1 MSFSEISAFIAIVAA
16 INGLFAGAEIKLR
29 TPYKESLARWLRGQA
44 RPDESWATTFRALFD
59 HVFAV
64 RTFTGPKG
72 TCYWLPSIGR
82 SFVGSMSLVLVLYMV
97 YASLLPADMTIS
109 LRYGLVDDPRNAY
122 LGIPYDWVIL
132 RGEQV
137 VVAQSI
143 AVAFVLPLF
152 LNLIP
157 DYFSLAQTRFV
168 LERAAGA
175 NRWPVRAAWVALD
188 AALTITVA
196 LLAYVFI
203 NAAFYSIFYASREV
217 GFVEYSQRFF
227 HWFPG
232 TLAVFRDPIDNEDAA
247 FIYST
252 FLTSAWLWLYL
263 SGSIR
268 ISQSHRGR
276 SRKVV

>member
-16 INGLFAGAEIKLR
+16 INGLFAGVEIKLR

-157 DYFSLAQTRFV
+157 DYF
-168 LERAAGA
+168 
-175 NRWPVRAAWVALD
+175 
-188 AALTITVA
+188 
-196 LLAYVFI
+196 
-203 NAAFYSIFYASREV
+203 
-217 GFVEYSQRFF
+217 
-227 HWFPG
+227 
-232 TLAVFRDPIDNEDAA
+232 
-247 FIYST
+247 
-252 FLTSAWLWLYL
+252 WLYPGFATDDEVFPDPKRCRYRTGTAERKYGEFGRFL
-263 SGSIR
+263 HKRIDGIESVAGQGWTAHGQSVDFAASGDR
-268 ISQSHRGR
+268 VHRARTAATSWKPLVG
-276 SRKVV
+276 